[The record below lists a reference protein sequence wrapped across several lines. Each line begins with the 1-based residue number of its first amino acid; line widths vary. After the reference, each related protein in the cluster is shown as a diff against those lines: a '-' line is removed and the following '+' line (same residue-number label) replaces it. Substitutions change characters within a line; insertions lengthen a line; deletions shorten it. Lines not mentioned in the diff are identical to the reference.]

1 MLHSSV
7 KVHGNLWTRLRGAGD
22 TRLWRRGGSS
32 RSERAPAARALPG
45 MRPRLGP
52 QHVGDR
58 GWRLWEGVAPL
69 GGLQS
74 CGGQPPG
81 RLRAQ
86 RTEMAA
92 GSVTWLVGLASAGL
106 SEAIIVIETLK
117 EGGPG
122 GGGEG
127 GANGGAGGGEGGVG
141 GGEGGDGR
149 CGGAGGAPGKG
160 GGESFVCVF
169 VCCELADTYDPGT

>member
-7 KVHGNLWTRLRGAGD
+7 KVHGNLWTRLRGAGG

-32 RSERAPAARALPG
+32 RSGRAPAARVLPG

-58 GWRLWEGVAPL
+58 RWRPWEGVAPL

-74 CGGQPPG
+74 RGGWPPG

-92 GSVTWLVGLASAGL
+92 GSVTRPVRSASAVL
-106 SEAIIVIETLK
+106 SDSWSQSKLAGCRGEDAASVHVSCSVFLRQDGEAVVVVAL
-117 EGGPG
+117 
-122 GGGEG
+122 G
-127 GANGGAGGGEGGVG
+127 GALRDAARGVG
-141 GGEGGDGR
+141 DPAR
-149 CGGAGGAPGKG
+149 WGAA
-160 GGESFVCVF
+160 CV
-169 VCCELADTYDPGT
+169 A